1 MLFAG
6 NDWQKNYIK
15 LTFPDIETLPLE
27 GYNVTYPHNSF
38 FFIPFLLK
46 QTPRLLHTIK
56 KENQWLAK
64 LVAARKIDAVIADNR
79 YGLYHPEIPCVM
91 MTHQLLV
98 KTGMGAFFDA
108 QLQKIHYRYIN
119 RFNEC
124 WAVDV
129 AGKPNLSGDLAH
141 PESLPKNIKYVGLLS
156 QFAEEAKPDKAG
168 KHILILLSGPEP
180 QRSILSQHLWQQ
192 LQQEDGAVV
201 FVEGSNLVSPK
212 ENNKKNIVYHT
223 LRTKQEMI
231 PLLQEASLV
240 ICRSG
245 YSTLMDLAAFQKKAI
260 LIPTPGQTEQEY
272 LGKQLHENGIF
283 YCAPQVGFNLENA
296 LKAIEKFPFH
306 PLNLTT
312 GLQQYKTVISEWLQ
326 RLES

>member
-1 MLFAG
+1 
-6 NDWQKNYIK
+6 
-15 LTFPDIETLPLE
+15 
-27 GYNVTYPHNSF
+27 
-38 FFIPFLLK
+38 
-46 QTPRLLHTIK
+46 
-56 KENQWLAK
+56 
-64 LVAARKIDAVIADNR
+64 
-79 YGLYHPEIPCVM
+79 
-91 MTHQLLV
+91 
-98 KTGMGAFFDA
+98 
-108 QLQKIHYRYIN
+108 
-119 RFNEC
+119 
-124 WAVDV
+124 
-129 AGKPNLSGDLAH
+129 
-141 PESLPKNIKYVGLLS
+141 
-156 QFAEEAKPDKAG
+156 
-168 KHILILLSGPEP
+168 
-180 QRSILSQHLWQQ
+180 
-192 LQQEDGAVV
+192 
-201 FVEGSNLVSPK
+201 
-212 ENNKKNIVYHT
+212 
-223 LRTKQEMI
+223 MI